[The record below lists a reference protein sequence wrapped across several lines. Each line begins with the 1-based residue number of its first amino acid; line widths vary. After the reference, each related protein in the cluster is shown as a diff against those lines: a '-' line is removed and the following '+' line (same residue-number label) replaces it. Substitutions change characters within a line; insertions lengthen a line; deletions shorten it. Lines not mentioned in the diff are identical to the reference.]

1 MVRPIGIGQ
10 GLMGRL
16 YYTTLLQVMP
26 PEMVRPIGVG
36 KSLMGRLDDT
46 DRLRLG
52 GAAEGTVTQTSSML
66 RKKAIAQYSKD
77 QAAKRLHELKVGHPP
92 PPTRTHIHTQTHC
105 PVF

>member
-1 MVRPIGIGQ
+1 
-10 GLMGRL
+10 
-16 YYTTLLQVMP
+16 
-26 PEMVRPIGVG
+26 MVRPIGVG
-36 KSLMGRLDDT
+36 QSLVGRLDDK

-92 PPTRTHIHTQTHC
+92 PHTRTHIHTQTHC